1 MKLPKEIDQYLW
13 NTGHQYGEWLIPSQ
27 TVDGVDRT
35 NANHIDTAA
44 YCAPIFG
51 WNSCKIIADT
61 AALLGHKADE
71 QYYTGDCLQNEDRHP
86 KRSDR
91 RGRKNAV

>member
-44 YCAPIFG
+44 YCAPILDG
-51 WNSCKIIADT
+51 IPA
-61 AALLGHKADE
+61 
-71 QYYTGDCLQNEDRHP
+71 
-86 KRSDR
+86 RS
-91 RGRKNAV
+91 